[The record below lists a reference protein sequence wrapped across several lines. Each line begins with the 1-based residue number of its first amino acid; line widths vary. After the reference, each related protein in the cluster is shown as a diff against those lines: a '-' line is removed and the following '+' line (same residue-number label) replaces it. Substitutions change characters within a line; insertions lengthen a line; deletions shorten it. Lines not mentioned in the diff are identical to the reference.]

1 MRKIDMGELREK
13 QMQILDYVAQFCDEH
28 GIRYIIEGGTMLG
41 AIRHGGYIPWD
52 DDIDVGMLREDYQR
66 FIELFSQEAKD
77 GYVFAC
83 SETTE
88 GWHLPFGKVMDT
100 NTLLV
105 QDGHNLG
112 INIDIFPYDDAPE
125 DPQVMKK
132 MYDTR
137 DRLKVL
143 NAIQCSKEKPSGNLI
158 KRLAVYGVRAALH
171 CFPEYYFIRRIEKSA
186 QRFNG
191 KGYKNLGMFTGESR
205 ITTCKKEWIQERTM
219 VPFENRKYKVP
230 VNYDGWL
237 RSFFGEYMELPPVE
251 KRKQH
256 TFEAYLSD

>member
-143 NAIQCSKEKPSGNLI
+143 NAIQCSKENPLAIRSSGWRYMEFVLRCTASRSITLSAELKSLPSASTE
-158 KRLAVYGVRAALH
+158 RVT
-171 CFPEYYFIRRIEKSA
+171 RIWVC
-186 QRFNG
+186 
-191 KGYKNLGMFTGESR
+191 L
-205 ITTCKKEWIQERTM
+205 
-219 VPFENRKYKVP
+219 P
-230 VNYDGWL
+230 VNPESPLAKKNG
-237 RSFFGEYMELPPVE
+237 F
-251 KRKQH
+251 RKEQWCPLK
-256 TFEAYLSD
+256 TGNIRFL